1 MHKKK
6 ILFSLRKELLDYLH
20 NPISLLLLVLTSFF
34 LLFADKLSFFQEASK
49 EMKPEK
55 FYIILDFVFCVF
67 LISQYIYDSFKRDC
81 FTGSIIFYLNTKS
94 PCKIYLF
101 GKTFVSLII
110 TFIILFLKF
119 PFLVSLFSSFDYLWI
134 FLFFIFVITNS
145 IFFSML
151 FYTPNTNSLAYLFL
165 FIVPVILI
173 LIFLS
178 FRLPIIKSI
187 ILLCFILSLTKNI
200 RKLWFSKRFRLY
212 LK

>member
-1 MHKKK
+1 MPSFLCDGVALWPIACVNRGGLPMPVHVCLLKQKVLADGGASVLSEEPSDKK
-6 ILFSLRKELLDYLH
+6 RKK
-20 NPISLLLLVLTSFF
+20 T
-34 LLFADKLSFFQEASK
+34 
-49 EMKPEK
+49 
-55 FYIILDFVFCVF
+55 
-67 LISQYIYDSFKRDC
+67 
-81 FTGSIIFYLNTKS
+81 IF
-94 PCKIYLF
+94 
-101 GKTFVSLII
+101 
-110 TFIILFLKF
+110 
-119 PFLVSLFSSFDYLWI
+119 FDYLWI